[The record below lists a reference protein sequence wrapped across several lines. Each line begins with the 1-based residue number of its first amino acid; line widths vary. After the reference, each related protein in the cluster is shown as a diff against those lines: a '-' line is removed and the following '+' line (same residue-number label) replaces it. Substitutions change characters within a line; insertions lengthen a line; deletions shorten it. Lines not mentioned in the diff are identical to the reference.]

1 MNGVEQRIQGEQ
13 SEVVQRVQE
22 VQEEE
27 QGGEDEI
34 RVIGGTQEEDE
45 HGYARRRRTSPPPP
59 PPQAQPAQHA
69 DLPTAAEAHSTYIPC
84 TTHIPKSCRGDY
96 ARALAD
102 TISESLDNPQD
113 MSKWTKLQIISKC
126 VLRAKRKGEAQTAQ
140 SYAAEV
146 RVRIQRWRNGE
157 AGALWREAVKAQ
169 KAGQKGKRKKKG
181 RRVQTDEESQ
191 DQENAIRAM
200 KLVQEGQYS
209 RAAKALVS
217 RGIDQNSAEAKAE
230 MRRKHPAA
238 KATEIPEGNI
248 PSPPIRISPTQV
260 KKAIRSFKK
269 GTAPGPDGMRPE
281 HLKEALAAV
290 SQNRSSRFQ
299 SVLAALVNFLASG
312 ELSDEVAPFMG
323 GANLFAGLKK
333 DGGHRPIAVG
343 NCLRRLVSKCIAYA
357 VAGRAAACQGAQV
370 ARLMVPH
377 AKVLPPRYVRTAH
390 M

>member
-1 MNGVEQRIQGEQ
+1 M
-13 SEVVQRVQE
+13 
-22 VQEEE
+22 
-27 QGGEDEI
+27 
-34 RVIGGTQEEDE
+34 
-45 HGYARRRRTSPPPP
+45 
-59 PPQAQPAQHA
+59 
-69 DLPTAAEAHSTYIPC
+69 
-84 TTHIPKSCRGDY
+84 
-96 ARALAD
+96 
-102 TISESLDNPQD
+102 
-113 MSKWTKLQIISKC
+113 
-126 VLRAKRKGEAQTAQ
+126 
-140 SYAAEV
+140 
-146 RVRIQRWRNGE
+146 
-157 AGALWREAVKAQ
+157 KAQ

-323 GANLFAGLKK
+323 GANLIAGLKK